1 MNDNLYDQIYRNLVS
16 KENDELLEIWKR
28 NDRTEWSDT
37 TFEILEEILRTRNIE
52 IPPQDHI
59 NPDKFEEE
67 IDDNLEE
74 WENKLIDNE
83 NQPDFYDTLEVITLN
98 KNIKLTAKAYVVIT
112 AGVALFRLRF
122 IPMMFLGGYP
132 SSDEIATIIFSILS
146 IVLETG
152 VNIFIMYYLLKA
164 TTQIL
169 RILMEMEFTSRG
181 VKSN

>member
-1 MNDNLYDQIYRNLVS
+1 MNDNLHDQIYRNLVS

-28 NDRTEWSDT
+28 NDRIEWSDT
-37 TFEILEEILRTRNIE
+37 TFEVIEEILRTRNIE
-52 IPPQDHI
+52 IPLQDHI
-59 NPDKFEEE
+59 NQDKVDEE

-83 NQPDFYDTLEVITLN
+83 NQPDFYDTLEVISLN

-122 IPMMFLGGYP
+122 IPMMFIGGFP
-132 SSDEIATIIFSILS
+132 PNGEIVTIFFTVSSV
-146 IVLETG
+146 VLETG
-152 VNIFIMYYLLKA
+152 VSIFIMYFMLKA

-169 RILMEMEFTSRG
+169 RMLMEMEFNSRG
-181 VKSN
+181 AKNN